1 MPNFTRGAIV
11 LEGDLPFGADFYYG
25 IKETLI
31 QSLSDFTLEFLCIAR
46 NHLTRIASY
55 VRKAM
60 TKLCIKILVEA
71 DSAIESAFPKVTRT
85 SWTDFTVIG

>member
-1 MPNFTRGAIV
+1 MGCDRNL
-11 LEGDLPFGADFYYG
+11 LERFP
-25 IKETLI
+25 KETLI

-71 DSAIESAFPKVTRT
+71 DSAIESAF
-85 SWTDFTVIG
+85 S